1 MIPYNRQKIFKEDF
15 NEVFKSL
22 RNKLI
27 TTGPYVKKF
36 ENQIQKK
43 IDVKYATVCSSG
55 TAAITLAIYSLGV
68 KRGDVFILPI
78 INFVCA
84 SNILDKIGV
93 KVYYAD
99 IDPSS
104 GQMTPET
111 LERCIKIN
119 KIKNIKAFFTMYL
132 GGNVNNV
139 EKFFRLKKKYKCY
152 LIEDACHALGAKY
165 KYKNKNHYI
174 GNCKLSDIC
183 TFSLHPVKTITSGEG
198 GIITT
203 NNLIIKNKI
212 DSLRSHGI
220 VRSKYHWNYDIK
232 LTGFNFRLSDINCA
246 LGYSQFKKLDKIVN
260 LRRKIYKKY
269 TLRLKDNKYITIL
282 NSDKNSSLHLLIAK
296 IDFSKIKSNKNE
308 FFKFFLRNG
317 ILLQQHYIPIYKFTA
332 YKNKIP
338 KKNFFGAKKY
348 YSSSFSLPIYLG
360 LKNNEIEFICKKIEQ
375 FISNKI

>member
-1 MIPYNRQKIFKEDF
+1 MIPYNRQKIFKEDI

-27 TTGPYVKKF
+27 TTGPYVKRF

-43 IDVKYATVCSSG
+43 IGVKYATVCSSG

-84 SNILDKIGV
+84 SNILDKIGA

-99 IDPSS
+99 VDPSS
-104 GQMTPET
+104 GQITPET

-132 GGNVNNV
+132 GGNANNV

-165 KYKNKNHYI
+165 KYKNKKHYI

-203 NNLIIKNKI
+203 NNLNIKNKI
-212 DSLRSHGI
+212 DFKI
-220 VRSKYHWNYDIK
+220 PWN
-232 LTGFNFRLSDINCA
+232 C
-246 LGYSQFKKLDKIVN
+246 
-260 LRRKIYKKY
+260 
-269 TLRLKDNKYITIL
+269 
-282 NSDKNSSLHLLIAK
+282 
-296 IDFSKIKSNKNE
+296 KIKIS
-308 FFKFFLRNG
+308 
-317 ILLQQHYIPIYKFTA
+317 
-332 YKNKIP
+332 
-338 KKNFFGAKKY
+338 
-348 YSSSFSLPIYLG
+348 LG
-360 LKNNEIEFICKKIEQ
+360 L
-375 FISNKI
+375 